1 MIRFLRRI
9 RQKLIIE
16 GQLRKYSVYAI
27 GEIFLVVI
35 GMLIALQVNTWNE
48 KRKQTNQIENYA
60 KSLIQDLQKDV
71 EMIKVIDYT
80 ANQIKYRID
89 SLSNYIHYR
98 PINKI
103 SNLKLLHYTWMHI
116 YRPYSWNR
124 ATIEELKSSGSL
136 RLIQNTILKK
146 KIAEYDAFT
155 RHMDEDYY
163 TDKAQ
168 SENALQLLSKV
179 VNYNYPNI
187 LQLSE
192 VFRVS
197 TVDGVMED
205 VITNPIYKEAEKSN
219 IELITQDINELQN
232 SVNSF
237 IRLQFNLRI

>member
-1 MIRFLRRI
+1 
-9 RQKLIIE
+9 
-16 GQLRKYSVYAI
+16 
-27 GEIFLVVI
+27 
-35 GMLIALQVNTWNE
+35 
-48 KRKQTNQIENYA
+48 
-60 KSLIQDLQKDV
+60 
-71 EMIKVIDYT
+71 VIDFT

-89 SLSNYIHYR
+89 SLSNYIRNR
-98 PINKI
+98 PIDRI

-168 SENALQLLSKV
+168 AENALQLLSGV

-187 LQLSE
+187 VQLSE
-192 VFRVS
+192 VFRIS
-197 TVDGVMED
+197 TISGVMDD
-205 VITNPIYKEAEKSN
+205 VIANPIYKEAEKTK
-219 IELITQDINELQN
+219 IKLITQDINELQKSIN
-232 SVNSF
+232 SL
-237 IRLQFNLRI
+237 IRLQFNLRIRTDIELPQLINDAEELIDLLKQEFKI